1 MENEIGI
8 VVKVSQDFDFKLKQ
22 YLLDLE
28 KTGVKKT
35 KAQLIIELA
44 QVGFNQENALNQW
57 MK

>member
-28 KTGVKKT
+28 KIGVKKT
-35 KAQLIIELA
+35 KAQLIIEFA
-44 QVGFNQENALNQW
+44 QVGYIQESHKING
-57 MK
+57 

>member
-8 VVKVSQDFDFKLKQ
+8 VVKVTQDFDFKLKQ

-44 QVGFNQENALNQW
+44 QVGFMQETYKING
-57 MK
+57 